1 MFFTHW
7 AIWENVYSQQ
17 MGNWKEDSR
26 VDELSFSVFHELALK
41 FKLIWKKNQMKELG
55 NQLRLNF

>member
-1 MFFTHW
+1 
-7 AIWENVYSQQ
+7 

-55 NQLRLNF
+55 NQLRLNFLKNYMYM